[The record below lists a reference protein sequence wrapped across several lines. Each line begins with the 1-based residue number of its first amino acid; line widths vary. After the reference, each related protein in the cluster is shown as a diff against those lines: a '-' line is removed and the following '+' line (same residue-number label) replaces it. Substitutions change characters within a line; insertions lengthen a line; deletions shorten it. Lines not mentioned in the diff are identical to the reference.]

1 MNESSD
7 LVIANFVLPLIKD
20 LLLPKI
26 STVLS
31 KFSNV
36 KNSNKI
42 ERIFE
47 EYLTQRYEHFLII
60 DTLVFPNKQTLF
72 KELYEPLTVTDNFIY
87 GNRECNEFVVD
98 KYPENFI
105 SKYYRIII
113 EDTAGMGKTTISK
126 KIFLSIVEQ
135 NVGIPILIELRRLN
149 SKNKI
154 LQEIQRQLSPIGK
167 HISQDEILKIIN
179 EGDFIFLFDGFDE
192 IANTNRDF
200 VIKELHGFI
209 EKANNNYFLITS
221 RAEDSLASFGDF
233 QKFRIK
239 SLKKEEAYSLIN
251 RYDKY
256 AYKPIGKELI
266 KLLEKNHSESLSEY
280 LTNPLL
286 VSLLYKSFDYKKD
299 IPVKKSQFYHQ
310 VYDALFETH
319 DLSKEGYL
327 KRDKY
332 SKLHIDDFERVLRYI
347 GYFTAIENIVEYDKD
362 FIINIIDKSKKH
374 IPDLKFKSSDFL
386 KDLLKTVPIFKQEGN
401 NYRWSHKSLQ
411 DYFAAKFIW
420 IDSKES
426 RTQILR
432 KIFEL
437 NENKRFYNILDIY
450 YELDPNTFD
459 STITYWLLDDFCK
472 FASCNISKFPDI
484 PLEYR
489 KKRIENSY
497 GREDVLVVTKCK
509 DYNLIRSSQN
519 KKSAE
524 RHAYYRSKIG
534 THKKIGS
541 ISYIY
546 FKTPKLIIL
555 NHYFEKRNTQSIIK
569 LLSKRKSQLA
579 SYCTP
584 EHEQDK
590 LFVLKEDEAYTVNME
605 VDNPINNIDV
615 FEIVNKMTSRDYTL
629 SYDNAFRELE
639 RVKNIINSENDLLNW

>member
-1 MNESSD
+1 M
-7 LVIANFVLPLIKD
+7 
-20 LLLPKI
+20 
-26 STVLS
+26 
-31 KFSNV
+31 
-36 KNSNKI
+36 
-42 ERIFE
+42 
-47 EYLTQRYEHFLII
+47 
-60 DTLVFPNKQTLF
+60 
-72 KELYEPLTVTDNFIY
+72 
-87 GNRECNEFVVD
+87 
-98 KYPENFI
+98 
-105 SKYYRIII
+105 
-113 EDTAGMGKTTISK
+113 
-126 KIFLSIVEQ
+126 
-135 NVGIPILIELRRLN
+135 
-149 SKNKI
+149 
-154 LQEIQRQLSPIGK
+154 
-167 HISQDEILKIIN
+167 
-179 EGDFIFLFDGFDE
+179 
-192 IANTNRDF
+192 
-200 VIKELHGFI
+200 
-209 EKANNNYFLITS
+209 
-221 RAEDSLASFGDF
+221 
-233 QKFRIK
+233 
-239 SLKKEEAYSLIN
+239 
-251 RYDKY
+251 
-256 AYKPIGKELI
+256 
-266 KLLEKNHSESLSEY
+266 
-280 LTNPLL
+280 
-286 VSLLYKSFDYKKD
+286 
-299 IPVKKSQFYHQ
+299 KKSQFYHQ

-347 GYFTAIENIVEYDKD
+347 GYFTAIENIIEYDKD

-509 DYNLIRSSQN
+509 DYNLIRSPQN

-534 THKKIGS
+534 THKKIGN

-569 LLSKRKSQLA
+569 LLSKRKPQLA